1 MDCKLMWGW
10 PGSKFSLQ
18 EWPWHFDSPTFLSV
32 YSKRKRG
39 TTSLVPTVKLLF
51 TVHSP
56 GENKL
61 FFRWEKHLP
70 RYKWYFVSKIVL
82 TYCEKKYEP
91 FIQTVKRGKT
101 IFETI
106 HLWNRVPFL
115 LEFLCIVHIKK
126 HWNNWIANWN
136 KYKGTGTIRKQYFW
150 LIDKNIIGNLK
161 NIRLS
166 WNRNKIWSWMH
177 LYFTK
182 IYIFHVLTFSWVSA
196 LHCCT

>member
-10 PGSKFSLQ
+10 PRSKFSLQ

-32 YSKRKRG
+32 YSIRKKG

-56 GENKL
+56 GENKS
-61 FFRWEKHLP
+61 FFRWEKTV

-101 IFETI
+101 IFETEY
-106 HLWNRVPFL
+106 LFL
-115 LEFLCIVHIKK
+115 LEFSMYTSKNI
-126 HWNNWIANWN
+126 
-136 KYKGTGTIRKQYFW
+136 GTIE
-150 LIDKNIIGNLK
+150 LPIGT
-161 NIRLS
+161 NIREQEQLENNIS
-166 WNRNKIWSWMH
+166 G
-177 LYFTK
+177 L
-182 IYIFHVLTFSWVSA
+182 
-196 LHCCT
+196 